1 MKTIQRRP
9 FCQWLFLPVLIAT
22 VASVKTAAQTAID
35 PAVKPVNA
43 EAATPASPLRNEL
56 ISKPA
61 STEAASGTICPLK
74 VPVPRLPQLDTNSR
88 AESEKKQAA
97 KAPAPRED
105 ASAELKR
112 LAGQWQGLLMMAGIS
127 FVPAALLMTT
137 SYVRI
142 QITLSLLRQALGS
155 PSIPG
160 NQVLMALSLLLSMI
174 VMRPV
179 GETIYSR
186 SIEPYMEGRLSQTDA
201 IEAGAR
207 PLKRFM
213 VAQIVRTGH
222 EDYLAEL
229 LQFAEEQAAGGK
241 SRAGAAASVSL
252 PKISPDTADEYPL
265 HVVAPAF
272 LLSELTTALLI
283 GFAVYLP
290 FLIVDLVVATL
301 LAAMGL
307 WMMPPMMVS
316 TPAKL
321 VLFVLADGWML
332 TAGALLGGFAVG

>member
-1 MKTIQRRP
+1 MKTIHRGP
-9 FCQWLFLPVLIAT
+9 FCQWLVLPVLIAT
-22 VASVKTAAQTAID
+22 VASVKTAAQTATD
-35 PAVKPVNA
+35 PAVKPAKA

-61 STEAASGTICPLK
+61 STEAASGTISPLK

-88 AESEKKQAA
+88 DDGEKKQAV
-97 KAPAPRED
+97 KEPAPRED

-241 SRAGAAASVSL
+241 SRAGAAATTL
-252 PKISPDTADEYPL
+252 PKISPDTADQYPL

>member
-1 MKTIQRRP
+1 MKTIHRRS
-9 FCQWLFLPVLIAT
+9 FSLWHVLLLFLLT
-22 VASVKTAAQTAID
+22 VAGGKTAAQTAID

-43 EAATPASPLRNEL
+43 EAATPANPFRNEL

-61 STEAASGTICPLK
+61 STEAAAGTVSPLK
-74 VPVPRLPQLDTNSR
+74 VPVPRLPQLETER
-88 AESEKKQAA
+88 QRESDKKQTTRV
-97 KAPAPRED
+97 PRED

-241 SRAGAAASVSL
+241 SRAGVANVATTL
-252 PKISPDTADEYPL
+252 PKISTDTADEYPL

-272 LLSELTTALLI
+272 LLSELTTALLL